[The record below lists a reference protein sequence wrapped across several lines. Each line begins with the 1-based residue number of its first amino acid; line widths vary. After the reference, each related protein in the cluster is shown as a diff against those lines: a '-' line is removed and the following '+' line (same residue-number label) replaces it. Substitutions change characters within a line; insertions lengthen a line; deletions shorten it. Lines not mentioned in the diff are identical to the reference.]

1 MLFVLEILAF
11 IYFNA
16 LQPNAIPRSVTRHD
30 FLDYEELVGNISTAE
45 SQEDIFKF
53 DKDWNILLETH
64 SCCDV
69 RDGESLKIS

>member
-1 MLFVLEILAF
+1 M
-11 IYFNA
+11 
-16 LQPNAIPRSVTRHD
+16 TRHD

-69 RDGESLKIS
+69 RDGEFLKIS